1 MTGSIPVTQTEL
13 VPGLAGIPAAESSI
27 SFINGAEGILSY
39 RGIRIEELATQ
50 SHFEEVV
57 SLLWDAKL
65 PSKAELAAQKDR
77 LKAHR
82 ELGPELSRFVQ
93 NLPESGHPME
103 ALQASLAALGMVSP
117 ALDDKDPASFRDAC
131 ERVMGAASTLIAGCE
146 RHRQGKDLV
155 TPDPELSTAGN
166 FLYCLNGEK
175 PDAIKERILDCALV
189 LHAEH
194 TMNASTFACRVVTS
208 TETNPYTATTAAV
221 GALFGPLHG
230 GANERVLRQLESIG
244 GPENVKEWFEKKTA
258 AKEKIMGFGHRV
270 YSTKDPRAH
279 SLQELA
285 RELFKT
291 HGNTPIY
298 DTALALEELVT
309 EKLGSRGIYPNV
321 DFFSGIVYQ
330 KLGIPTDVFTPIF
343 ALSRLSGWLAHW
355 MEQRGDNKLF
365 RPGQIY
371 TGRKD
376 VSYTPMANR

>member
-1 MTGSIPVTQTEL
+1 MTQTEL

-39 RGIRIEELATQ
+39 RGIRIEELAAQ
-50 SHFEEVV
+50 SNFEEVV

-65 PSKAELAAQKDR
+65 PSQSELDTLTGR
-77 LKAHR
+77 LRSHR
-82 ELGPELSRFVQ
+82 ELGPALSKFVLG
-93 NLPESGHPME
+93 LPQSGHPME
-103 ALQASLAALGMVSP
+103 ALQAGLAALGMVSP
-117 ALDDKDPASFRDAC
+117 VLDDNDPASWRDAC
-131 ERVMGAASTLIAGCE
+131 ERVMGAASTLIASCE
-146 RHRQGKDLV
+146 RNRQGKDLV
-155 TPDPELSTAGN
+155 TPDPELSIAGN

-208 TETNPYTATTAAV
+208 TETNPYTATSAAV

-244 GPENVKEWFEKKTA
+244 GPDKVPEWFEKKTA

-291 HGNTPIY
+291 HGSTPLY
-298 DTALALEELVT
+298 DTALALEEVVT
-309 EKLGSRGIYPNV
+309 AKLGDRGIYPNV

-355 MEQRGDNKLF
+355 MEQRSDNKVF
-365 RPGQIY
+365 RPAQIY

-376 VSYTPMANR
+376 VTYTPMGER

>member
-1 MTGSIPVTQTEL
+1 MIGSIPVTQTEL

-27 SFINGAEGILSY
+27 SFIDGAKGILSY
-39 RGIRIEELATQ
+39 RGIRIEELAAH
-50 SHFEEVV
+50 SHFEETV

-65 PSKAELAAQKDR
+65 PSASELETLTGR
-77 LKAHR
+77 LKSHR
-82 ELGPELSRFVQ
+82 ELGPELSNFVR
-93 NLPESGHPME
+93 NLPKSGHPME

-117 ALDDKDPASFRDAC
+117 ALDDKDPATFRDAC

-146 RHRQGKDLV
+146 RNRQGKELV
-155 TPDPELSTAGN
+155 TPDPDLSTAGN

-175 PDAIKERILDCALV
+175 PDEIKTRILDCALV

-208 TETNPYTATTAAV
+208 TETNPYTATSAAV

-230 GANERVLRQLESIG
+230 GANERVLLQLESIG
-244 GPENVKEWFEKKTA
+244 GPENVKAWFDKKMA

-285 RELFKT
+285 RDLFKT
-291 HGNTPIY
+291 HGSTPLY
-298 DTALALEELVT
+298 DTALALEDLVT

-321 DFFSGIVYQ
+321 DFFSGMVYQ

-343 ALSRLSGWLAHW
+343 ALSRLAGWLAHW

-371 TGRKD
+371 TGVKD
-376 VSYTPMANR
+376 VTYTAMSDR